1 MLMIIIINLISCI
14 FRKGESS
21 DGEMRDFVGRIERE
35 HVIPSYVII
44 IDVNFLGNIRPV
56 PVPETFVSSTILD
69 KLG

>member
-1 MLMIIIINLISCI
+1 
-14 FRKGESS
+14 
-21 DGEMRDFVGRIERE
+21 MRDFVGRIERE

-44 IDVNFLGNIRPV
+44 IDVKFLGNIRPV